1 MTSFLDNEV
10 NYGSIIMIAISDS
23 SNEVYL
29 DRNSRYKKILK
40 SLGAGGKDCPIT
52 ISIYYL
58 IE

>member
-29 DRNSRYKKILK
+29 DRNSRYKKILRN
-40 SLGAGGKDCPIT
+40 LGAGGKECPIT
-52 ISIYYL
+52 ISMYYP